1 MVACGG
7 PSSKTAADVDDD
19 STSKSAG
26 DKTPPADDAGTA
38 AATASAGSTA
48 GAPGSADDSTGPKK
62 DECTVFDEPNL
73 EGVLLKSACEAPNP
87 TGQPPDTSKTLVVK
101 VTASPNVVAP
111 GGHADVLVS
120 YTNKSAAPIPLYFTI
135 DPMPRFEIETYNVKG
150 NRVDLPKNSPPPL
163 PAGVAP
169 RWAISPWPPPV
180 CPATAFPNKY
190 VRGLPPYDLPLIL
203 LARLAVDKRFSGK
216 GLGHALI
223 AEALKITLR
232 VADEVGCRCII
243 TDAYPDK
250 AGWYA
255 RYGFVPFE
263 GTTATGPQKMFLDVR
278 TIRRALSIESFPAER
293 A

>member
-1 MVACGG
+1 MKRPLLSILLPSVVCLVPALVACGG

-169 RWAISPWPPPV
+169 REPGEAK
-180 CPATAFPNKY
+180 TA
-190 VRGLPPYDLPLIL
+190 RIL
-203 LARLAVDKRFSGK
+203 LAANGTARMPLSWDAVKMRWAPEKLKGTPPEKGYPRAPAGPLLKGK
-216 GLGHALI
+216 YSVKVVTPL
-223 AEALKITLR
+223 TY
-232 VADEVGCRCII
+232 V
-243 TDAYPDK
+243 
-250 AGWYA
+250 
-255 RYGFVPFE
+255 FE
-263 GTTATGPQKMFLDVR
+263 GIDHEVSAPRVDVVVKK
-278 TIRRALSIESFPAER
+278 
-293 A
+293 